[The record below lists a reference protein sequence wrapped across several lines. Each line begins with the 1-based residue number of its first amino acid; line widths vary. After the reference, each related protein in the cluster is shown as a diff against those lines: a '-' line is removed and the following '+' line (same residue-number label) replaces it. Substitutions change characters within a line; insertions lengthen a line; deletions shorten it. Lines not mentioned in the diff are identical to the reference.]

1 MMIEEVQ
8 TLWKQLNG
16 PQAVAFVRS
25 IFKYFKDA
33 HDVNLSYLY
42 GLNIQSTNEQHL
54 NFIGTLMGIRRP
66 FIQSELRYDK
76 LLKFNEDLQEDDPQ
90 GFAEVYTD
98 QDDVGGFFDSEL
110 SSEYQSDTELIPT
123 EEYRFLLQVVSE
135 QEGSFRSLR
144 LIDKVASRFINK
156 PISYTISY
164 HPTIPGDIIIA
175 LSNPSGYRALLTKIV
190 LNLFFLTAPTVHIT
204 VGGTA

>member
-1 MMIEEVQ
+1 MIEEVQ
-8 TLWKQLNG
+8 TLWRQLNG

-33 HDVNLSYLY
+33 YDVNLSYLY
-42 GLNIQSTNEQHL
+42 GLNIQSANEQHL

-66 FIQSELRYDK
+66 FIQNELRYDK
-76 LLKFNEDLQEDDPQ
+76 LLKFYEDLQEDNPQ
-90 GFAEVYTD
+90 GFGIEYTD
-98 QDDVGGFFDSEL
+98 VDDQGGFFDSTL
-110 SSEYQSDTELIPT
+110 SYNQQAGTELIPT

-144 LIDKVASRFINK
+144 LIDKVASRFINQ
-156 PISYTISY
+156 PISYTLSY

-175 LSNPSGYRALLTKIV
+175 LNNPSGYRALLTKIV
-190 LNLFFLTAPTVHIT
+190 LNLFFLTAPTVHII
-204 VGGTA
+204 VEGTA